1 MSALEQTAVRATR
14 RPGAL
19 GQPSPQEVPAHR
31 PVPPPRLQVV
41 RPPAAERTRV
51 PFVVLCMGVLVAAM
65 LGTLLLN
72 TSMAKGEYDRFG
84 LESAL
89 ASSAQRQQEIT
100 EELERRSSAPEL
112 AEAADA
118 LGMVPAAGA
127 GYVRL
132 ADGSVLGDPRP
143 AGESE

>member
-1 MSALEQTAVRATR
+1 MSALEQAAVRPHR
-14 RPGAL
+14 SGAL
-19 GQPSPQEVPAHR
+19 AAPAVPTAPQGPRPSR
-31 PVPPPRLQVV
+31 PRLHVV
-41 RPPAAERTRV
+41 RPPAHQWTRV

-72 TSMAKGEYDRFG
+72 TSMAKGEYDRFE
-84 LESAL
+84 LESTL
-89 ASSAQRQQEIT
+89 ARSAQSQQEIT

-112 AEAADA
+112 AAMADA

-132 ADGSVLGDPRP
+132 ADGVVLGDPRP
-143 AGESE
+143 AGAPE